1 MHLKICP
8 VPGTRYCV
16 SRAQSCAVRRYA
28 LVGHTG
34 GHFTRTPFAGPFGLL
49 ALEGKMI

>member
-34 GHFTRTPFAGPFGLL
+34 GHFTRTPFAGSFGLL